1 VNFGPGDSLLDFP
14 AGCPHVLKKK
24 TGFSSQKKKTP
35 FFSSLRKEKE
45 RRQQLGARRRL
56 AGVKEMLEKEKGW

>member
-24 TGFSSQKKKTP
+24 MCKKKTP

>member
-24 TGFSSQKKKTP
+24 MCKKNKP